1 MTQTIHVLP
10 DHVAN
15 QIAAGEVIQ
24 RPASVVKELMENA
37 VDAGASQVEVHV
49 LDAGRTS
56 IQVMDNGA
64 GMSAE
69 DARVCFTRH
78 ATSKLSTAE
87 DLFALATKG
96 FRGEALASIA
106 AIAQV
111 EVNSCQAKAEVG
123 IAIRCHGSELVSEE
137 PKARAVGSTFHVKNL
152 FYNVPARRNFLKSDA
167 VELRHVV
174 DEFQRVAFAHPD
186 VAFVLTHQG
195 NNLFQLKPGTLRQR
209 IVGILGPKHD
219 ERLVPVQEETDVVTV
234 EGFVGKPD
242 SARRSRGEQFLF
254 VNGRFVKHGLLHRA
268 ILRAYEGLIAD
279 GQHPLYALYLT
290 VDPTRVDVNIHPT
303 KIEVKFEEE
312 QPLLAIVKSAVKRGL
327 GAHNVAP
334 SIDFD
339 ADAGLQIP
347 DLKPGAM
354 VPEPEIR
361 VNPHFNPFESP
372 GRASSPSFGEAH
384 GGWSR
389 PSSEGWKELY
399 QVMESPGEDSLEEG
413 SPQPAVDA
421 GPEANGLDVLQW
433 KGKYLIVPTDGGL
446 TMVHMR
452 RAHMR
457 ILFEQFLVQTEASGQ
472 KVASQALLLPE
483 QITLTKAEVMA
494 LVEAKTV
501 LASMGM
507 DLAQVDETTVE
518 LKAVPAD
525 LKTQVR
531 EALDA
536 VLATYHDG
544 LWEST
549 ENRGALWAKAWAQKA
564 AMSSTERLQP
574 EARRQLI
581 QSLWACE
588 QPHVD
593 PMGRSTMVTLTDT
606 DLETPFL

>member
-111 EVNSCQAKAEVG
+111 EVNSCQAEAEVG
-123 IAIRCHGSELVSEE
+123 IAIRCHGSELMSEE

-195 NNLFQLKPGTLRQR
+195 NNLFQLKPGTTRQR

-347 DLKPGAM
+347 HLKPGAM

-372 GRASSPSFGEAH
+372 GRSSSPSMGEAH

-399 QVMESPGEDSLEEG
+399 QVMESPGEESPKEE
-413 SPQPAVDA
+413 SPQPDFE
-421 GPEANGLDVLQW
+421 GSLEANGLDVLQW

-494 LVEAKTV
+494 LVETKTV

-549 ENRGALWAKAWAQKA
+549 ENRGVLWAKAWAQQA

-574 EARRQLI
+574 EVRRQLI

>member
-96 FRGEALASIA
+96 FRGEALASVA

-111 EVNSCQAKAEVG
+111 EVHSCQAEAEVG
-123 IAIRCHGSELVSEE
+123 VAIRCHGSEMVSEE

-347 DLKPGAM
+347 HLKPGAT

-372 GRASSPSFGEAH
+372 GRSSSPSMAEAH

-399 QVMESPGEDSLEEG
+399 QVMESPREEPPKEE
-413 SPQPAVDA
+413 SPQPDLE
-421 GPEANGLDVLQW
+421 GSPEANGLDVLQW

-457 ILFEQFLVQTEASGQ
+457 ILFEQFLVQTEPSGPNL
-472 KVASQALLLPE
+472 ASQALLLPE

-494 LVEAKTV
+494 LVEAKSV

-525 LKTQVR
+525 LKTHVR

-544 LWEST
+544 LWEGT

-564 AMSSTERLQP
+564 AMSSTARLQP
-574 EARRQLI
+574 EARRHLI